1 MWLISIEKKKKSVPI
16 KKKKKKESKVSNF
29 ETFHYIRVLPRK
41 GKQREKQIKQ
51 HLNVKETRE

>member
-1 MWLISIEKKKKSVPI
+1 MMAQEGKVSRCLAEL
-16 KKKKKKESKVSNF
+16 ESKISNF
-29 ETFHYIRVLPRK
+29 KTFLYIRVLPRK

>member
-1 MWLISIEKKKKSVPI
+1 MG
-16 KKKKKKESKVSNF
+16 KKKKESKISNF
-29 ETFHYIRVLPRK
+29 KTFHYIRVLPRK